1 MEPSLLA
8 LQKARED
15 VVQSR
20 AWAKL
25 QRELLSQIHQLE
37 GAAGGGQL
45 RTFNTLSTEQKL
57 SVVAKAVTEIGN
69 TSAYSKLQAKVTSAV
84 DNHFSALVFQPPPAS
99 SSDSLQPTASG
110 STEETISPQ
119 GGEHGTA
126 SSNHHLV
133 EACTKLLLES
143 PHLKHSLK
151 SALNHSLPP
160 RLRLTAWTLLLQHP
174 LVENDFLIGAKGLQP
189 QNSEEKKI
197 PQRCE
202 ALLGSN
208 LAFRELAKSKRALL
222 AVQSVTLYWS
232 QRTSDHVT
240 DAELL
245 LCVPFVYVWK
255 EELEGHVGGD
265 DNRPLFAK
273 IAGQYVS
280 FMEMLPPSMHGSDS
294 GVSLGRLCLHVIL

>member
-1 MEPSLLA
+1 MEPSWLA

-20 AWAKL
+20 AWTQL
-25 QRELLSQIHQLE
+25 QREFLSQIHQLE
-37 GAAGGGQL
+37 SAAGGGQL
-45 RTFNTLSTEQKL
+45 RTFNTLSTEEKL
-57 SVVAKAVTEIGN
+57 SAVAKAVTEVRK
-69 TSAYSKLQAKVTSAV
+69 TSAYSKLQTKVASSV
-84 DNHFSALVFQPPPAS
+84 DNHFSALVFQPP
-99 SSDSLQPTASG
+99 SSDSLQPAASG
-110 STEETISPQ
+110 STEETISGH
-119 GGEHGTA
+119 GGERVAA
-126 SSNHHLV
+126 SSNHHLD

-151 SALNHSLPP
+151 SALNHPLPP

-174 LVENDFLIGAKGLQP
+174 AVENDFLISAKGLQP
-189 QNSEEKKI
+189 QNSEEKKM

-202 ALLGSN
+202 ALLDSN
-208 LAFRELAKSKRALL
+208 LTFTELARSKRALL
-222 AVQSVTLYWS
+222 ALQSVTLYWS
-232 QRTSDHVT
+232 QRTREPVT

-255 EELEGHVGGD
+255 EELEGHVGED

-280 FMEMLPPSMHGSDS
+280 FMEMLPPSMQSSDS
-294 GVSLGRLCLHVIL
+294 GVSLGKLCI